1 MAAQIIHLLKA
12 IESCDDIDGVD
23 TCLNHGYLYDR
34 HPLIQQVT
42 RAIEAFLIKPDG
54 ARNYTGEID
63 LEEAGYRVFCL
74 EKDKFGWLTGGV
86 ETEKGVIAY
95 G

>member
-12 IESCDDIDGVD
+12 IEVCDDIDATD
-23 TCLNHGYLYDR
+23 ECLNYGYLEDR
-34 HPLIQQVT
+34 HPLIQDAA
-42 RAIEAFLIKPDG
+42 RAIEALLIKDDG
-54 ARNYTGEID
+54 NRNYTAEID

-74 EKDKFGWLTGGV
+74 EKDGFGWLTGGV